1 MSNRQLDT
9 LINVVRTLMEGKEA
23 FEIKNHRDV
32 QTLWD
37 RASESLTP
45 VGTNHTFIYV

>member
-1 MSNRQLDT
+1 MSNKQLDA

-23 FEIKNHRDV
+23 FVIKNHRDV

-37 RASESLTP
+37 SASKSLTP
-45 VGTNHTFIYV
+45 VSNYNFMHV